1 MKKKSSIF
9 LRVDEKFYSRKNH
22 IEQKIKNINLAKNNI
37 NSKSMLF
44 SETSENN
51 NRNLVAKKNII
62 KKLSDRN
69 INNFK
74 NKEKYYKKLILNTSL
89 NKRNYSSKDNKN
101 DIIKNESTKN
111 KNSYKYKYI
120 DLAYNNKRKDKND
133 IYIRK
138 KKFEYKHITPIKY
151 NNNEKKIKK
160 NYSTYDSQK
169 LLLYKDQAYNNRT
182 SNEISC
188 NEMDTND
195 TNSKSKAGALSLS
208 KLLKNNNSSEKEKR
222 EKKHSN
228 NEFKFKDEKFY
239 FENKFKMKCF
249 KNKPPKKQLLN
260 LDKMNK
266 LDKSIIENDIK
277 KKNNIILLSFRSD
290 KRSKLKRENRISTSS
305 EKDSKARNGAL
316 KILDLLKNKKSEK
329 IVIKEKDKTEE
340 ERIDNEN
347 KENVNSE
354 NINNKFS
361 DAKSNNSQ
369 SKDIYNEIIDE
380 VKQEKNIIQKIVHRK
395 IIQGVKEFKVNN
407 SINNTNIKYNTRT
420 YKEKSN
426 NIFENPN
433 SFSREENINNKIPF
447 LSCEKDK
454 YINKRI
460 LNLDIDENRNIN
472 KNTSKNFKG
481 FKTFNNDTDNNEKSR
496 VSNDNTYTDI
506 SERYKDDRG
515 VKIKKI
521 KLDKL
526 KNKLKKNTLN
536 YYKGDNININL
547 NLSNKIINIH
557 NSHRIYAPKRVSI
570 TKRPSA
576 DNMLRVPFYLSHSP
590 DFKSN
595 SINSK
600 NRIYSKNE
608 DSNDTTYANNI
619 KPFNE
624 ITIFDSEKNNE
635 NKDKDKSKDIDT
647 SLINNSNNNNNCK
660 EITNNNINNNHE
672 KENIKKILYS
682 KVKISKKHGSI
693 NIDTNQNLNNGRC
706 KTIRY
711 IRKSKN
717 KIERVINYRN
727 GNENKIVKTQEMQF
741 GITSRPS
748 DRSFNILDKTEPINF
763 NLNAPLIK
771 QNSFIKYKTYLSN
784 EMNDI
789 GNNTSKNNT
798 KKMNAINLSHI
809 VPYNYDEQ
817 EDNFSTKKFNAGICK
832 LSYNFSN
839 DKLMNN
845 ITGADDIICTEN
857 EEIKLEQI
865 LPLLSFED
873 LLIIEDKLNLVL
885 IVLEKGNK
893 TYEEYFD
900 LWNFFFSS
908 SLKSKFE
915 QIFKYFIKETEY
927 MKIFVNYTLV
937 FIMICYD
944 FAANNI
950 CIDIDRNNFSLIEVA
965 QIIYTNI
972 LIIINKI
979 KAKII
984 LDNNNNYNIRLI
996 ELSKIDKI
1004 ISNKLTN
1011 IDNDILFIK
1020 ELLHNNTKLI
1030 IKKVTSILDSIKT
1043 NNILNEKY
1051 SYEIFSKINSTNFEE
1066 INQFFFENVLKED
1079 FLGCSITAYTY
1090 IKEKQSLR
1098 PSIVP
1103 YLLTKNKKKYSL
1115 ILDLDETLI
1124 HFKVNHSENEEGV
1137 LKLRPG
1143 VFTFL
1148 EKVGEFYEIIL
1159 FSEASEEYTLLM
1171 MEAFKNKNNKKF
1183 FDYKLYR
1190 KHCIII
1196 GQDFI
1201 KDLSRIGRPL
1211 DKTIIIDNL
1220 AQNFKMQKS
1229 NGIIIKPFLGEDQ
1242 NDQALI
1248 DLIPILINIAR
1259 DEIDVRNGLMKYRD
1273 EILTKIS
1280 SNLFRR
1286 NKQNNN

>member
-1 MKKKSSIF
+1 MKQKSSRF
-9 LRVDEKFYSRKNH
+9 LRINEKFYSRKNH
-22 IEQKIKNINLAKNNI
+22 IEQKIKNLNLAKNSI
-37 NSKSMLF
+37 YSKSMLL
-44 SETSENN
+44 SETSENS
-51 NRNLVAKKNII
+51 NRNLAIKKNII
-62 KKLSDRN
+62 KLLSERN
-69 INNFK
+69 MNNFK
-74 NKEKYYKKLILNTSL
+74 SKEKYYKKLISNTSL
-89 NKRNYSSKDNKN
+89 NKNKNNSKDNRN
-101 DIIKNESTKN
+101 VIIKNDSTKN
-111 KNSYKYKYI
+111 KNSSKYKYI
-120 DLAYNNKRKDKND
+120 DLTNNDKRKDKSE

-160 NYSTYDSQK
+160 NYSAYDSQK
-169 LLLYKDQAYNNRT
+169 LLLYKDQIYGNRT
-182 SNEISC
+182 SNDASC
-188 NEMDTND
+188 NDMDTND
-195 TNSKSKAGALSLS
+195 TNSKSKKGAFSFS
-208 KLLKNNNSSEKEKR
+208 KILKSSNSSEKR
-222 EKKHSN
+222 GKKDSN
-228 NEFKFKDEKFY
+228 SEFKFKDEKFY
-239 FENKFKMKCF
+239 FENKFKIKNF
-249 KNKPPKKQLLN
+249 KNRPPKKQILN
-260 LDKMNK
+260 LDKLN
-266 LDKSIIENDIK
+266 LDKTNIENDIK

-329 IVIKEKDKTEE
+329 IVIKEKDNKEE
-340 ERIDNEN
+340 ERINSEN
-347 KENVNSE
+347 KENINSE
-354 NINNKFS
+354 NINNIYS
-361 DAKSNNSQ
+361 EAKANNSH
-369 SKDIYNEIIDE
+369 SKDIFNEIFEE
-380 VKQEKNIIQKIVHRK
+380 VKQEKNIVQKIVHRK
-395 IIQGVKEFKVNN
+395 IIQGVRELKLNN
-407 SINNTNIKYNTRT
+407 SINSTSSKYNTRT
-420 YKEKSN
+420 YREKSN
-426 NIFENPN
+426 NILENPN
-433 SFSREENINNKIPF
+433 NFSKEENTNSKIPF
-447 LSCEKDK
+447 FSCEKDK
-454 YINKRI
+454 YNNKKY
-460 LNLDIDENRNIN
+460 LKLDIDDNRNI
-472 KNTSKNFKG
+472 SKNISKKFKG
-481 FKTFNNDTDNNEKSR
+481 FKTFNNDTDNNDKSR
-496 VSNDNTYTDI
+496 VSNDNTYTEI
-506 SERYKDDRG
+506 SERNRDDYRG
-515 VKIKKI
+515 MKIKKI

-526 KNKLKKNTLN
+526 KNKLKKNSLN

-547 NLSNKIINIH
+547 NLSNRIINIH

-576 DNMLRVPFYLSHSP
+576 DMLKVPFYLSHSP
-590 DFKSN
+590 NYKCK

-600 NRIYSKNE
+600 NRIYQKNE
-608 DSNDTTYANNI
+608 ESNDTTYVNKV

-624 ITIFDSEKNNE
+624 ISIFDLEKNNE
-635 NKDKDKSKDIDT
+635 NKEKEKDNDI
-647 SLINNSNNNNNCK
+647 SFINNSNSNNNCK
-660 EITNNNINNNHE
+660 ENIKDNKNNNHG
-672 KENIKKILYS
+672 KENVKKILYS
-682 KVKISKKHGSI
+682 KVKISKKHSSI
-693 NIDTNQNLNNGRC
+693 NIDTNQNLSKGRC

-717 KIERVINYRN
+717 KIERINNNIRN
-727 GNENKIVKTQEMQF
+727 ETENKIVKTQEMQF
-741 GITSRPS
+741 GITSKPS
-748 DRSFNILDKTEPINF
+748 DKSFNYLDRTEPINF

-784 EMNDI
+784 EMNEI
-789 GNNTSKNNT
+789 GNNTTNNNI

-809 VPYNYDEQ
+809 IPNNYEEQ
-817 EDNFSTKKFNAGICK
+817 EDNFSTRKFNTGICK
-832 LSYNFSN
+832 LCYNFSY
-839 DKLMNN
+839 DKIMNN
-845 ITGADDIICTEN
+845 MTGADDIIHTEN

-865 LPLLSFED
+865 VPLLSFED
-873 LLIIEDKLNLVL
+873 LLIIEDKFNLVL

-908 SLKSKFE
+908 TLKSKFE
-915 QIFKYFIKETEY
+915 QIFKYFVKETEY
-927 MKIFVNYTLV
+927 IKIFVNYTLI

-944 FAANNI
+944 FAVNDI
-950 CIDIDRNNFSLIEVA
+950 CVDIDRNSFSLIEVA
-965 QIIYTNI
+965 QIIYSNI

-979 KAKII
+979 KSKII

-1004 ISNKLTN
+1004 ISNKLAN
-1011 IDNDILFIK
+1011 IDSDDILFVK
-1020 ELLHNNTKLI
+1020 EILHKNINLI
-1030 IKKVTSILDSIKT
+1030 IKKVTSILDSIKN
-1043 NNILNEKY
+1043 NNILKEKY
-1051 SYEIFSKINSTNFEE
+1051 NSEIFSKIKITNFEE

-1079 FLGCSITAYTY
+1079 FLGCSITAFTY
-1090 IKEKQSLR
+1090 IKERQHFR
-1098 PSIVP
+1098 PLIVP

-1124 HFKVNHSENEEGV
+1124 HFKVNHNENDEGV

-1148 EKVGEFYEIIL
+1148 EKVEEFYEIIL

-1171 MEAFKNKNNKKF
+1171 MEAFKNKNNKKY

-1248 DLIPILINIAR
+1248 DLIPILVNIAR